1 VCSPHDVASVNSYG
15 EHTPI
20 IASQNVSTQCVFIF
34 FTIGAV
40 ETGFK
45 PNGCSNKKLNACLF
59 AVIFFFY
66 FSSPLPDRGGSG
78 RGDLRKKK

>member
-1 VCSPHDVASVNSYG
+1 MGCFIRRKYKVNCS
-15 EHTPI
+15 
-20 IASQNVSTQCVFIF
+20 QCVFIF

-66 FSSPLPDRGGSG
+66 FSSPLPDPRSVAPPLSG
-78 RGDLRKKK
+78 RGDLREKK